1 VLGDE
6 ERALRLSAQLLE
18 RRIFVPPI
26 RPPTVPPGAS
36 RLRFSI
42 RAEHTAE
49 QIDLVLDQLR
59 QCIATS

>member
-1 VLGDE
+1 
-6 ERALRLSAQLLE
+6 LRLSAQLLE

-42 RAEHTAE
+42 RADHTTE